1 MRCDTPS
8 LGAVRT
14 LVLVPIKAFTS
25 AKARLGD
32 ALDAQERAD
41 LARELAATIL
51 AAAEGLPI
59 AVVCDDDEVE
69 AFALERGAAT
79 VRQVEPGLNAAVS
92 EGAEWA
98 AGLGFERVLVAHADI
113 PRAADLARIADAG
126 ADDAVVLVPD
136 RHQDGT
142 NVLVVPTRSGF
153 GFAYGPGSF
162 AAHQA
167 EADRLGLEVVV
178 VLDEALAWDVDTA
191 EDLLPG
197 ITSDSG

>member
-1 MRCDTPS
+1 M
-8 LGAVRT
+8 
-14 LVLVPIKAFTS
+14 VLVPIKAFTA

-32 ALDAQERAD
+32 TLDAQERAD

-51 AAAEGLPI
+51 AAAEGLPV

-79 VRQVEPGLNAAVS
+79 VRQVQPGLNAAVS

-113 PRAADLARIADAG
+113 PRAADLARIAHVGHDAPV
-126 ADDAVVLVPD
+126 DVVVLVPD
-136 RHQDGT
+136 RHLDGT

-153 GFAYGPGSF
+153 EFAYGPGSF

-167 EADRLGLEVVV
+167 EAARLDLEVVV
-178 VLDEALAWDVDTA
+178 VHDEALAWDVDTA
-191 EDLLPG
+191 EDLVTDP
-197 ITSDSG
+197 

>member
-1 MRCDTPS
+1 M
-8 LGAVRT
+8 
-14 LVLVPIKAFTS
+14 VLVPIKAFTA

-32 ALDAQERAD
+32 TLDAQERAD

-51 AAAEGLPI
+51 AAAEGLPV

-69 AFALERGAAT
+69 TFALERGAAT

-113 PRAADLARIADAG
+113 PRAADLARIAHVG
-126 ADDAVVLVPD
+126 GDDARVDVVVLVPD
-136 RHQDGT
+136 RHLDGT

-153 GFAYGPGSF
+153 EFAYGPGSF

-167 EADRLGLEVVV
+167 EAARLGLEVVV
-178 VLDEALAWDVDTA
+178 VHDEALAWDVDTA
-191 EDLLPG
+191 EDLILDA
-197 ITSDSG
+197 TTDL

>member
-1 MRCDTPS
+1 M
-8 LGAVRT
+8 
-14 LVLVPIKAFTS
+14 VLVPIKAFTA

-51 AAAEGLPI
+51 AAADGLPV
-59 AVVCDDDEVE
+59 AVVCDDDDVE

-113 PRAADLARIADAG
+113 PRAADLARIAHVG
-126 ADDAVVLVPD
+126 HDDIVVLVPD
-136 RHQDGT
+136 RHLDGT

-153 GFAYGPGSF
+153 EFAYGPGSF

-178 VLDEALAWDVDTA
+178 VHDEALAWDVDTA
-191 EDLLPG
+191 DDLALGQLTDP
-197 ITSDSG
+197 

>member
-1 MRCDTPS
+1 M
-8 LGAVRT
+8 
-14 LVLVPIKAFTS
+14 VLVPIKAFS
-25 AKARLGD
+25 AAKARLDG
-32 ALDAQERAD
+32 ALDADARAE

-51 AAAEGLPI
+51 AAAEGLPV

-79 VRQVEPGLNAAVS
+79 VRQVEPGLNAAVA

-113 PRAADLARIADAG
+113 PRADDLARIALVG
-126 ADDAVVLVPD
+126 HDDAVVLVPD
-136 RHQDGT
+136 RHADGT

-153 GFAYGPGSF
+153 TFRYGPGSF
-162 AAHQA
+162 AAHQD
-167 EADRLGLEVVV
+167 EAARLGLEVVV
-178 VLDEALAWDVDTA
+178 VHDEALAWDVDTA
-191 EDLLPG
+191 DDLVPG

>member
-1 MRCDTPS
+1 M
-8 LGAVRT
+8 
-14 LVLVPIKAFTS
+14 VLVPIKAFTA

-32 ALDAQERAD
+32 TLDAQERAD

-51 AAAEGLPI
+51 AAAEGLPV

-69 AFALERGAAT
+69 TFALERGAAT

-113 PRAADLARIADAG
+113 PRAADLARIAHVG
-126 ADDAVVLVPD
+126 GDDARVDVVVLVPD
-136 RHQDGT
+136 RHLDGT

-153 GFAYGPGSF
+153 EFAYGPGSF

-167 EADRLGLEVVV
+167 EAARLDLEVVV
-178 VLDEALAWDVDTA
+178 VHDEALAWDVDTA
-191 EDLLPG
+191 EDLVTDP
-197 ITSDSG
+197 